1 MKKIFAIILLV
12 LLIFA
17 YSPASYSANWDLND
31 LLGSFGSGST
41 EQSSAQKSTDT
52 KTGKKGGLG
61 DLLSGVA
68 NKFGVGS
75 STLTIDKLVGT
86 WNYSGPAVSFKSDN
100 LLLKAGGA
108 AAATQVESKLEPYY
122 RTAGL
127 TSLVLTVAEDST
139 FTFKAKLITL
149 SGTLSKNAETGNFIF
164 SFKALKKINVGSME
178 SYIVMNGNK
187 MELTFDV
194 SKLMIL
200 IEKAGKISGSSTI
213 KGASAILNKYD
224 GMTAGFELERQTVK

>member
-1 MKKIFAIILLV
+1 MKKIIALILLV
-12 LLIFA
+12 FIIFA
-17 YSPASYSANWDLND
+17 YTPLSYSAGWDIND
-31 LLGSFGSGST
+31 LLGSFGNAQT
-41 EQSSAQKSTDT
+41 DQKSGDN
-52 KTGKKGGLG
+52 KTGKGGSLG

-86 WNYSGPAVSFKSDN
+86 WKYSGPAVSFKSDN

-108 AAATQVESKLEPYY
+108 AAATQVEAKLEPYY

-139 FTFKAKLITL
+139 FTFKAKFITL
-149 SGTLSKNAETGNFIF
+149 NGTMSKDAETGNFIF
-164 SFKALKKINVGSME
+164 NFKALKKFNVGSME
-178 SYIVMNGNK
+178 SYIVMNGDK

-194 SKLMIL
+194 SKLMVL
-200 IEKAGKISGSSTI
+200 IEKAGKISGNSTI
-213 KGASAILNKYD
+213 KSISTLLNKYD
-224 GMTAGFELERQTVK
+224 GLTAGFELQRSPDPAKK

>member
-1 MKKIFAIILLV
+1 M
-12 LLIFA
+12 
-17 YSPASYSANWDLND
+17 
-31 LLGSFGSGST
+31 
-41 EQSSAQKSTDT
+41 
-52 KTGKKGGLG
+52 
-61 DLLSGVA
+61 
-68 NKFGVGS
+68 
-75 STLTIDKLVGT
+75 
-86 WNYSGPAVSFKSDN
+86 SFKSDN

-224 GMTAGFELERQTVK
+224 GMTAGFELERQTEKIK